1 MGMSIGFL
9 TIMDFLTIVKNYLN
23 AIEKGDE
30 LDQFYAIH
38 VEQTEYPNRLV
49 PNGITRDLT
58 ALKEASLKGQKVL
71 TSQTYDIQRSYVSGN
86 TVIIEAI
93 WTGTL
98 AVPVGQIPIGGQMKA
113 WFAQFYEFD
122 EVGKI
127 VRQRNY
133 DCFEP
138 F

>member
-1 MGMSIGFL
+1 MDT